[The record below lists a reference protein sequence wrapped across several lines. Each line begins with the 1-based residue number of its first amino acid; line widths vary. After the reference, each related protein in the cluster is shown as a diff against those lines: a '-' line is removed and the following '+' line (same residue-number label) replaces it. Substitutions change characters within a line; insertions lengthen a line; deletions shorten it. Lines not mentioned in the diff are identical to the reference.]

1 MASMITV
8 PVDARLIALRVT
20 TYRIVEKKIQVG
32 AKTQIQH
39 ERVQEVREVKP
50 DPGKAEVE
58 QAIAAAN
65 KIWKQA
71 DIAFNLRTCVAIAT
85 DPPGNSEEVNT
96 AGFFAIVAKEKIK
109 AMGGVVVLFVK
120 KFESRDLGGFAAEA
134 IGACIVTSLSAS
146 MLGNVLAHEL
156 GHLLSLPDIRHKEG
170 SVAPNANL
178 MYEAIPMDYKLDASQ
193 IEKARASAR
202 VRLAYQ

>member
-1 MASMITV
+1 MASTITV
-8 PVDARLIALRVT
+8 PVDARLITLRLT
-20 TYRIVEKKIQVG
+20 TYKIVEKKVQVG
-32 AKTQIQH
+32 PKTQFQH
-39 ERVQEVREVKP
+39 ERVQEVKEIKP
-50 DPGKAEVE
+50 DPGKTEVE
-58 QAIAAAN
+58 TAIAAAN

-71 DIAFNLRTCVAIAT
+71 DITFQLRSCVAIAT

-109 AMGGVVVLFVK
+109 ALGSVVVLFVK
-120 KFESRDLGGFAAEA
+120 KFESRDLGGFAADA
-134 IGACIVTSLSAS
+134 IGVCIVTSLSGA

-156 GHLLSLPDIRHKEG
+156 GHLLSLPDIKHKEG

-178 MYEAIPMDYKLDASQ
+178 MYEAIPMDYKLDAGQ

-202 VRLAYQ
+202 VRLVYQ

>member
-1 MASMITV
+1 MASTITV
-8 PVDARLIALRVT
+8 PVDARLITLKVT
-20 TYRIVEKKIQVG
+20 TYKIVDKKIQVG
-32 AKTQIQH
+32 PKTQIQH
-39 ERVQEVREVKP
+39 ERVQEVKEVKP

-65 KIWKQA
+65 KIWKLA
-71 DIAFNLRTCVAIAT
+71 DITFQLRSCVAIAT
-85 DPPGNSEEVNT
+85 DPPSNSEEVNT

-109 AMGGVVVLFVK
+109 ALGSVVVLFVK
-120 KFESRDLGGFAAEA
+120 KFESRDLGGFAADA
-134 IGACIVTSLSAS
+134 IGVCIVTSLSGS

-178 MYEAIPMDYKLDASQ
+178 MYEAIPMDYKLDAGQ

-202 VRLAYQ
+202 VRLVYQ